1 MGWVASV
8 VVRMMMLTH
17 RHLKSMARC
26 HRMVMGRDNLK
37 GIAQSAQLESKH
49 TWRKRSRGMALT
61 ISGNWREGRKKKAR
75 EAHQTYPAAKRQS
88 RDAERDAI
96 GGFLSSV
103 TSYLCP
109 PLSATP
115 TTPPFSFQLPSE
127 RVATAYLICLKQKW

>member
-1 MGWVASV
+1 
-8 VVRMMMLTH
+8 
-17 RHLKSMARC
+17 MARC

-37 GIAQSAQLESKH
+37 GIAQSAQLESKY
-49 TWRKRSRGMALT
+49 TWRKRRRGMALT
-61 ISGNWREGRKKKAR
+61 ISGNWTEGRKEAR
-75 EAHQTYPAAKRQS
+75 EAHQTYYQLQKRQS

>member
-37 GIAQSAQLESKH
+37 GIAQSAQLESKY

-75 EAHQTYPAAKRQS
+75 EAHQTYYQLQKRQS

-96 GGFLSSV
+96 GGWASFHQSPHISAHPYQLSFFFLKTTLISYHSS
-103 TSYLCP
+103 
-109 PLSATP
+109 
-115 TTPPFSFQLPSE
+115 PFSFQVRE
-127 RVATAYLICLKQKW
+127 